1 MATEVEICNMAF
13 FELGESQITALSDMT
28 GLEAMLD
35 NTRDELLGLYPWPF
49 AMKRTRL
56 TAAGLLDCSA
66 KTITFVVNSGAD
78 TVTDGGSGFVT
89 GGFVAKE
96 ILTVVGSGSNEYDY
110 KINTVAAG
118 TLTLEAFEVVKAE
131 TLTNDADLK
140 LYARPSSKWSYKYS
154 KPSDSLAIWEVNEH
168 KVSGMRDNVFDIEN
182 DYIVTDEIDEEDQID
197 IAYTQQITD
206 PTKFSLLFQQVLV
219 LKLAAKLSIPKTNNV
234 AIRDALEARA
244 KAKMLDNMAASEGS
258 RNEDREDFGW
268 QVR

>member
-28 GLEAMLD
+28 GLEAVLD

-78 TVTDGGSGFVT
+78 TVTDSGSGFVT
-89 GGFVAKE
+89 GKFIDKE
-96 ILTVVGSGSNEYDY
+96 IVGVVDSGSNNYDY
-110 KINTVAAG
+110 KINSVLAG
-118 TLTLEAFEVVKAE
+118 TITLEAFEDVVAE
-131 TLTNDADLK
+131 VLTNDTDLK
-140 LYARPSSKWSYKYS
+140 LYARPASGWSYKYA
-154 KPSDSLAIWEVNEH
+154 KPSDAIAILEVSGH
-168 KVSGMRDNVFDIEN
+168 KVGSMREKVFDIEN
-182 DYIVTDEIDEEDQID
+182 DYIVTDELDENDQID
-197 IAYTQQITD
+197 ISYTQQITD

-219 LKLAAKLSIPKTNNV
+219 LKLAAKLSIPKTNSMP
-234 AIRDALEARA
+234 IREGLEARA

-258 RNEDREDFGW
+258 RNEERENSSWQDR
-268 QVR
+268 